1 MRNDMVPFRLPPLR
15 SLLAPLTG
23 LTLFLAVWQGVASQI
38 DTTLGKF
45 PGPVETWQQFTNLIE
60 EYQQEKIREQKFYER
75 QRIRNEKK
83 LQENPNAEIVWRE
96 YRGMPTFFDKI
107 RRSLITVASG
117 FLLGSLIAIPV
128 GLLIGISK
136 TAYSAINPIIQ
147 VLKPISPLA
156 WLPLVTIVISAV
168 YVSESPLF
176 DKAYL
181 TSMFVVML
189 CSLWPTIINTA
200 AGVGSVTRDMQNV
213 SRVLRLSPL
222 THLRK
227 IVLPCTIPSMFT
239 GLRISLGIAWMV
251 LIAAEM
257 LAQNP
262 GLGKFVWDEF
272 QNGSSQSLARIMV
285 AVVTIGIIGFLLDRL
300 MLLAQRWVS
309 WDKTATLR

>member
-147 VLKPISPLA
+147 VLKPVSPLA

-285 AVVTIGIIGFLLDRL
+285 AVVTIGIIGFFLDRL

>member
-1 MRNDMVPFRLPPLR
+1 MVPFRLPPLR

-147 VLKPISPLA
+147 VLKPISPIA
-156 WLPLVTIVISAV
+156 WLPLVTIVVSAV

>member
-168 YVSESPLF
+168 YESESPLF